1 MVNLDL
7 KRNANKNF
15 TEKPFFTYQINKRL
29 MGTQHTL
36 WIDLGKTG
44 TLIHTSR
51 HANGT
56 TVNGGKLVTSCKIT
70 QAFNPLLIDS
80 ASRNFFPKYIN
91 NNMK

>member
-15 TEKPFFTYQINKRL
+15 TEKPFFTYQINKKL

-44 TLIHTSR
+44 TLTHTSG

-56 TVNGGKLVTSCKIT
+56 TLNEGKLITSCKIT
-70 QAFNPLLIDS
+70 QAFTLYSLILHLGIS
-80 ASRNFFPKYIN
+80 SQNTLITI
-91 NNMK
+91 